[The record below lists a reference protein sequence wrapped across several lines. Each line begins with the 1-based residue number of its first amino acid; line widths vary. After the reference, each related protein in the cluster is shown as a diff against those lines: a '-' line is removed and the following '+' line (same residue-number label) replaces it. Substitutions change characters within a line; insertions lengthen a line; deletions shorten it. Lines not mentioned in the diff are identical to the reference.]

1 MLPAEQRSPFLYF
14 SSIPFFSRMAERR
27 PPIARIVTP
36 DAPVNTVK
44 KAHITTVAMI
54 MPAGIQPK
62 KALKVLISL
71 SPALLSDRM
80 KPVRVKSGMAGTVL
94 PMSMV

>member
-1 MLPAEQRSPFLYF
+1 MLPAEHKSPFLYR
-14 SSIPFFSRMAERR
+14 SSIPFLSRIAARR

-36 DAPVNTVK
+36 EAPVKTVK
-44 KAHITTVAMI
+44 KAQITTVAII

-62 KALKVLISL
+62 KALKVLISR
-71 SPALLSDRM
+71 SPALLSERI
-80 KPVRVKSGMAGTVL
+80 KPVRVNRGMAGTVL